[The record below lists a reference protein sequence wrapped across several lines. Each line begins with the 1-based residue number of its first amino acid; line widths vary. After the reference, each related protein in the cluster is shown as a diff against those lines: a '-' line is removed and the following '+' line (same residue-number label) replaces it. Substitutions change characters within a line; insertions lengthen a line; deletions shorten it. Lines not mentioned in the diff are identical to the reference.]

1 MEQVVL
7 LDRPAPSVARLRI
20 NRPSKRNAIDHAVRQ
35 GFIDA
40 LADLRGDPLVRALV
54 LGGVDGVFSAGGDL
68 PTMANLDHA
77 QAEARMRHV
86 HAVCRSLAES
96 GLSIVSALEGVVAGA
111 AVGMALLGDH
121 IVVGRRTQIL
131 FPFLRLGLAPDW
143 GQLFTLRQ
151 RVSKATAWRLVTSPA
166 PVTGEEAFT
175 IGLADQLVA
184 DDDIMKAA
192 IIEASRLSQLP
203 IEALRRTRERLAD
216 PSRSLHDE
224 LAREARDQAV
234 CLTGPEFGEGYT
246 AFMAKRAADFLG
258 IAPKERP

>member
-40 LADLRGDPLVRALV
+40 LENLRGDASVRALV

-68 PTMANLDHA
+68 PTMANLDYA
-77 QAEARMRHV
+77 QAETRMRHV
-86 HAVCRSLAES
+86 HAVCRALAEC
-96 GLSIVSALEGVVAGA
+96 GLSVVSALEGVVAGA

-131 FPFLRLGLAPDW
+131 FPFLRLGLVPDW

-151 RVSKATAWRLVTSPA
+151 RVNKATAWRLVTSPA
-166 PVTGEEAFT
+166 PVAGEEAFT
-175 IGLADQLVA
+175 IGLADQFVA

-192 IIEASRLSQLP
+192 IIEASRLSLLP
-203 IEALRRTRERLAD
+203 IEALRRTRERLSD
-216 PSRSLHDE
+216 PSRSLDDE
-224 LAREARDQAV
+224 LAREARDQTA
-234 CLTGPEFGEGYT
+234 CLTGAEFDEGYS
-246 AFMAKRAADFLG
+246 AFMEKRVPDFLG
-258 IAPKERP
+258 VEPKEGS

>member
-1 MEQVVL
+1 MEHVVVL
-7 LDRPAPSVARLRI
+7 DKPAPSVARLRI
-20 NRPSKRNAIDHAVRQ
+20 NRPAKRNAIDQAVRQ

-40 LADLRGDPLVRALV
+40 IDGLRGDPSVRSLV

-68 PTMANLDHA
+68 PSMANLD
-77 QAEARMRHV
+77 QAGAEERMRHV
-86 HAVCRSLAES
+86 HSVCRALAAS

-121 IVVGRRTQIL
+121 IVVGHKTQIL
-131 FPFLRLGLAPDW
+131 FPFLRLGLVPDW

-166 PVTGEEAFT
+166 PVTGDEAFR

-184 DDDIMKAA
+184 DTDVMKAA
-192 IIEASRLSQLP
+192 IMEASRLTQLP
-203 IEALRRTRERLAD
+203 IEALRRTRARLSD
-216 PSRSLHDE
+216 PSRSLDDE

-234 CLTGPEFGEGYT
+234 CLTGPEFAEGYT
-246 AFMAKRAADFLG
+246 AFMENRAADFLEL
-258 IAPKERP
+258 APKERS

>member
-7 LDRPAPSVARLRI
+7 LDRPASSVARLRI
-20 NRPSKRNAIDHAVRQ
+20 NRPAKRNAIDHAVRQ

-40 LADLRGDPLVRALV
+40 LDSLRGDPSLRALV

-68 PTMANLDHA
+68 PTMANLDKA
-77 QAEARMRHV
+77 QAEERMRHV
-86 HAVCRSLAES
+86 HSVCRALAAS

-143 GQLFTLRQ
+143 GQLFTLRL
-151 RVSKATAWRLVTSPA
+151 RVSKVTAWRVVTSPA

-192 IIEASRLSQLP
+192 IVEASRLSRLP
-203 IEALRRTRERLAD
+203 IEALRRTRERLAN
-216 PSRSLHDE
+216 PSRSLEDE
-224 LAREARDQAV
+224 LAREAHDQAV
-234 CLTGPEFGEGYT
+234 CLTGPEFDEGYA
-246 AFMAKRAADFLG
+246 AFMAKRTPDFLG
-258 IAPKERP
+258 LAPKERP

>member
-1 MEQVVL
+1 M
-7 LDRPAPSVARLRI
+7 RI
-20 NRPSKRNAIDHAVRQ
+20 NRPAKRNAIDHAVRQ

-40 LADLRGDPLVRALV
+40 LTDLRGDPTARALV

-68 PTMANLDHA
+68 PTMANLDYA
-77 QAEARMRHV
+77 QAELRMRHV
-86 HAVCRSLAES
+86 HAVCRALAES

-151 RVSKATAWRLVTSPA
+151 RVSKAVAWRLVTSPA
-166 PVTGEEAFT
+166 PVTGEEALS
-175 IGLADQLVA
+175 IGVADQLVA

-192 IIEASRLSQLP
+192 VIEASRLSHLP
-203 IEALRRTRERLAD
+203 VEALRRTRERLFD
-216 PSRSLHDE
+216 PSGSLAAE
-224 LAREARDQAV
+224 LEREARDQAV
-234 CLTGPEFGEGYT
+234 CLTGPEFAEGYK
-246 AFMAKRAADFLG
+246 AFMEKRAAHFLELSS
-258 IAPKERP
+258 KERT

>member
-20 NRPSKRNAIDHAVRQ
+20 NRPAKRNAIDHAVRQ
-35 GFIDA
+35 GFIDV
-40 LADLRGDPLVRALV
+40 LADLRGDPSVRALV

-68 PTMANLDHA
+68 PTMANLNYA
-77 QAEARMRHV
+77 QAEARMQHV
-86 HAVCRSLAES
+86 HAVCRALAES

-131 FPFLRLGLAPDW
+131 FPFLRLGLVPDW

-151 RVSKATAWRLVTSPA
+151 RVNKATAWRLVTSPA

-192 IIEASRLSQLP
+192 IMEASRLSQLP
-203 IEALRRTRERLAD
+203 IEALRRTRERLSD
-216 PSRSLHDE
+216 PSRSLDDE

-234 CLTGPEFGEGYT
+234 CLTGSEFAEGYA
-246 AFMAKRAADFLG
+246 AFMEKRAADFLEL
-258 IAPKERP
+258 APKDQS

>member
-20 NRPSKRNAIDHAVRQ
+20 NRPAKRNAIDHAVRQ

-40 LADLRGDPLVRALV
+40 LADLRGDGSVRALV

-68 PTMANLDHA
+68 PTMADLDHA
-77 QAEARMRHV
+77 QAEERMRHV
-86 HAVCRSLAES
+86 HAVCRALADS

-121 IVVGRRTQIL
+121 IVVGQRTQIL

-151 RVSKATAWRLVTSPA
+151 RVSKAIAWRLVTSPA
-166 PVTGEEAFT
+166 PVGGEEALA
-175 IGLADQLVA
+175 IGLADQLVV
-184 DDDIMKAA
+184 DDDVMKAA
-192 IIEASRLSQLP
+192 VMEASRLAQLP
-203 IEALRRTRERLAD
+203 IEALRRTRERLAN
-216 PSRSLHDE
+216 PSQSLAEE
-224 LAREARDQAV
+224 LEREARDQTI
-234 CLTGPEFGEGYT
+234 CLTGPEFDEGYD

-258 IAPKERP
+258 IPPKERA